1 MTDILQG
8 EPLLRAVYDFYVAR
22 RGGRPMPSRADI
34 DPIDMPRAAL
44 PYLVLLDVLDGGA
57 RFRWRLTGTEVVNR
71 FGRDA
76 TGRFGEEVLS
86 GEYLTFL
93 TSLIRHVCT
102 ARVPVYSHAIF
113 RWDDEAR
120 TLNTSRLYLPLG
132 DETGGTQILG
142 AHGFGTKTSL
152 PRTPTTLLRDASHID
167 ELVRQELPPDSPTGR

>member
-1 MTDILQG
+1 MTGILQG

-22 RGGRPMPSRADI
+22 RGVRPMPSRADI

-44 PYLVLLDVLDGGA
+44 PYLVLLEVIDGGA
-57 RFRWRLTGTEVVNR
+57 RFRWRLTGTEVVSR

-76 TGRFGEEVLS
+76 TGKFGEEVLG

-93 TSLIRHVCT
+93 TSLIQHVCR

-113 RWDDEAR
+113 RWEDEAR

-132 DETGGTQILG
+132 DETGVHQILG
-142 AHGFGTKTSL
+142 AHGFGSKASL
-152 PRTPTTLLRDASHID
+152 PRNPGSLLRDASRIE
-167 ELVRQELPPDSPTGR
+167 ELVRQELPPER